1 LRLDEVAATA
11 DTEDMK
17 RACLVTLLT
26 LAVLTFRPAPALA
39 DGTAFWGFSP
49 TVTTR
54 STTGFSVG
62 VSLLIVGFEFE
73 YAHLNEA
80 TTAGA
85 PGLNTYTFN
94 ALVMTPTRTQLY
106 VTAGGGLFHESLAT
120 AGNTTVGVNVG
131 GGVKVPLAGPIRLR
145 VDYRVMTL
153 SGSPITKTVQRFYF
167 GANIAF

>member
-1 LRLDEVAATA
+1 
-11 DTEDMK
+11 MK
-17 RACLVTLLT
+17 RACIVTLLT
-26 LAVLTFRPAPALA
+26 LAVLTLRPAPAAA
-39 DGTAFWGFSP
+39 DGTAFLGLSP

-54 STTGFSVG
+54 STTGFAVG
-62 VSLLIVGFEFE
+62 VSLLVVGFEFE

-85 PGLNTYTFN
+85 PGLDTYAFN
-94 ALVMTPTRTQLY
+94 ALVMTPTRMQLY
-106 VTAGGGLFHESLAT
+106 ATAGGGFYHESLAT
-120 AGNTTVGVNVG
+120 VSNTNVGINVG

-153 SGSPITKTVQRFYF
+153 NGSPVTKTVQRIYF

>member
-1 LRLDEVAATA
+1 
-11 DTEDMK
+11 MK
-17 RACLVTLLT
+17 RASIVTLLT
-26 LAVLTFRPAPALA
+26 LAVLMCRPAPALA

-49 TVTTR
+49 TVSTR
-54 STTGFSVG
+54 STTGFSIG

-85 PGLNTYTFN
+85 PGLNTYAFN

-106 VTAGGGLFHESLAT
+106 LTAGGGLYHESLAT
-120 AGNTTVGVNVG
+120 VSNTNVGINVG

-145 VDYRVMTL
+145 IDYRVMTL
-153 SGSPITKTVQRFYF
+153 NGSLTAKPVQRFYF

>member
-1 LRLDEVAATA
+1 
-11 DTEDMK
+11 MK
-17 RACLVTLLT
+17 RAAIVTLLT

-49 TVTTR
+49 TVSTR
-54 STTGFSVG
+54 STTGFSIG

-73 YAHLNEA
+73 YAHLNED

-85 PGLNTYTFN
+85 PGLSTGMFN
-94 ALVMTPTRTQLY
+94 ALVMTPTRMQLY
-106 VTAGGGLFHESLAT
+106 VTAGGGVYHESLA
-120 AGNTTVGVNVG
+120 AVGNTNVGINVG

-153 SGSPITKTVQRFYF
+153 NGSPVTKSVQRIYF